1 MDSTTWPLD
10 DPRLLLLNELKRIYT
25 WQHSHV
31 WDIFYYLLEGDRD
44 MFEKEFIQVF
54 NNLNENESLQV
65 GQEFL
70 SWVLSER
77 EADKS

>member
-25 WQHSHV
+25 WQHSHA
-31 WDIFYYLLEGDRD
+31 WDIFYYLLEGDKD

-70 SWVLSER
+70 SWVLSES
-77 EADKS
+77 EDDKS

>member
-1 MDSTTWPLD
+1 MDSTTWPLA
-10 DPRLLLLNELKRIYT
+10 DPRLLLLNELKRIYI
-25 WQHSHV
+25 WQHSHA
-31 WDIFYYLLEGDRD
+31 WDIFYYLLEGDKD

-70 SWVLSER
+70 SWVLSES

>member
-1 MDSTTWPLD
+1 MDSTTWSLD
-10 DPRLLLLNELKRIYT
+10 DPRLLLLNELKRIYI
-25 WQHSHV
+25 WQHSHA
-31 WDIFYYLLEGDRD
+31 WDIFYYLLEGDKD

-70 SWVLSER
+70 SWVLSES
-77 EADKS
+77 EADKP